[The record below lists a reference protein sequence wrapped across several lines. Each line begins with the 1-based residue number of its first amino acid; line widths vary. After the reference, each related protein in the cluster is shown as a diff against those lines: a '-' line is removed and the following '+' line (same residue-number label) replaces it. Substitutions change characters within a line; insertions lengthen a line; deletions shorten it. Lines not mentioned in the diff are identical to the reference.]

1 MSFFDSYP
9 GLKRQLSALLSPE
22 ESPSDSLLALQ
33 TVGHLC
39 RNPAHRAALL
49 ADNNPE
55 FLSLFYARLHD
66 LVLNNRGDLRADGLA
81 ILAEVAESDDNEGSA
96 EIFGR
101 FGEGEEAASLL
112 MKYAQMPFENVS
124 VMSYEVLL
132 RMARNK
138 WGLQKIDN
146 QVRLGLL
153 LWHVLLHQSTEP
165 FATGWPGG
173 VPTEPKRDRMPAEA
187 RNGAEAL
194 HPVCGPRSRG
204 FRGHLQASR
213 QGQDGRVRQEGSL
226 LHPIHGHGSFDGRVK
241 FSLLYY

>member
-146 QVRLGLL
+146 QVCLGLL
-153 LWHVLLHQSTEP
+153 RHVLLYIKAPNHFLQAGLVE
-165 FATGWPGG
+165 FLLNRNATGCQRKRVMELKHSILSAALDHEASADIFKPHVRDKMAEYVKKG
-173 VPTEPKRDRMPAEA
+173 VFYTQSMDMEVSTD
-187 RNGAEAL
+187 
-194 HPVCGPRSRG
+194 V
-204 FRGHLQASR
+204 
-213 QGQDGRVRQEGSL
+213 
-226 LHPIHGHGSFDGRVK
+226 
-241 FSLLYY
+241 